1 MPVLTPG
8 RCVVDMSRDDA
19 VARFPQL
26 RPLAALPAPRWRFAE
41 LMSGMLAGTRT
52 HLSYV
57 EALWVIDA
65 ARAGM
70 HRRPL
75 PGRYGP
81 PVRHASFSGTL
92 PEAVARLLQPPS
104 YADGAGE
111 PVVPVAAGQVDVST
125 YVIVQEGCPLRF
137 RGLGGQVE
145 ITMGGP
151 RGGSQFLFAAA
162 ALREFLDRG
171 AAALSTL
178 PDASDVDSLY
188 EHRLPVAEVRH
199 A

>member
-1 MPVLTPG
+1 
-8 RCVVDMSRDDA
+8 VDVSRDDA

-26 RPLAALPAPRWRFAE
+26 RPLAALPAPRWRFAQ

-81 PVRHASFSGTL
+81 PVRHTSSSGSL
-92 PEAVARLLQPPS
+92 SEAVARLLRPPS
-104 YADGAGE
+104 YVDRAEE
-111 PVVPVAAGQVDVST
+111 PVVQAGQVDVST

-151 RGGSQFLFAAA
+151 RGGSQFLFAAS

-171 AAALSTL
+171 AVALSTL